1 MSDAEKDD
9 DLDSLLNDII
19 EESDAPAEGGSAES
33 ASASVFEPDF
43 GEIDCEA
50 PKLDITLESPF
61 HLAVIGD
68 FSVRANRM
76 ALYTADELAVLK
88 GHNVDVDTAED
99 LPARFK
105 INIELD
111 LAGDDKVIRFEPRCI
126 EDFHPDEIV
135 EEFEIFDEL
144 KALRSSLKN
153 PGTFSGAA
161 ATIDEWLE
169 NKGEKPVSQRNSR
182 GSVIA
187 VDKKL
192 SDFSALID
200 RPVEEHEEADDLS
213 ELIGKMVSPY
223 IKPADNPQLDDYLEI
238 VEEVMTT
245 TLRKILQNADFQA
258 LESVWRVIDM
268 LSRRIET
275 STSLKITLYDI
286 SAEDFAR
293 DLSATN
299 KLEETGLY
307 RLFVENA
314 LQDEGVGTPS
324 AIVGLYTFDMT
335 PPHAELL
342 GRMSKICAHAHAPFL
357 TSLDRNNANRKF
369 DELPKITEKTWQSL
383 KAMPESNYIGLSL
396 PRFMLRMP
404 YGAKTDPIDAFDFE
418 EFDEKIGLKAMLW
431 GNPAALVG
439 LVLAKDYETNGGG
452 MRPGSILTINDMP
465 FHYVHDQYGDQ
476 VALPCTD
483 RMISHRSAEPLMRQR
498 FMPIVS
504 MKGQPEVRIA
514 SLSGLAGD
522 IVSGR
527 WCDQIAVSKAAE
539 TPSASAGA
547 RVSIAGGDGYNPAI
561 QATKGAVVVETI
573 VDPKKTPETVFRIE
587 TETPEPQVTEPAAAE
602 DEDED
607 VEEAAPAPALKP
619 AAAAAPPEPAHDTS
633 ELDNLLADLSADDE
647 EEADEEGMDPELEA
661 LLADL

>member
-1 MSDAEKDD
+1 MSDSDKDD
-9 DLDSLLNDII
+9 DADLEALLDDII
-19 EESDAPAEGGSAES
+19 EESTAVLEGETAES

-43 GEIDCEA
+43 GEVTCEA
-50 PKLDITLESPF
+50 PKLNIMLESPF

-68 FSVRANRM
+68 FSGRANRM

-105 INIELD
+105 INIDLD

-126 EDFHPDEIV
+126 EDFHPDEII

-153 PGTFSGAA
+153 PGTFSNAA

-169 NKGEKPVSQRNSR
+169 NKGEKPVRQRNSR
-182 GSVIA
+182 GSVVA

-213 ELIGKMVSPY
+213 ELIGNIVSPY
-223 IKPADNPQLDDYLEI
+223 ITQADDPQLDDYLEI
-238 VEEVMTT
+238 VEQVMTT
-245 TLRKILQNADFQA
+245 TLRKILQNADFQS

-286 SAEDFAR
+286 SAEDFAH

-314 LQDEGVGTPS
+314 LQDGGVGTPS

-342 GRMSKICAHAHAPFL
+342 GRMSKICAHAHSPFL
-357 TSLDRNNANRKF
+357 TSLDRNNATRNFK
-369 DELPKITEKTWQSL
+369 EVPKITEKTWNSL
-383 KAMPESNYIGLSL
+383 RAMPESNYIGVSL

-404 YGAKTDPIDAFDFE
+404 YGAKTDPIDAFEFE
-418 EFDEKIGLKAMLW
+418 EFDEKVGLKAMLW

-452 MRPGSILTINDMP
+452 MKPGSILTINEMP

-483 RMISHRSAEPLMRQR
+483 RMISHRTVEPLMKQSW
-498 FMPIVS
+498 MPLVS
-504 MKGQPEVRIA
+504 MKGTPEVRIA
-514 SLSGLAGD
+514 SLHGLAGD
-522 IVSGR
+522 VVSGR

-539 TPSASAGA
+539 SPSATPASRVTVSGA
-547 RVSIAGGDGYNPAI
+547 AASPAI
-561 QATKGAVVVETI
+561 QQPAGAVVVETI
-573 VDPKKTPETVFRIE
+573 LDPKKTPETIFRIE
-587 TETPEPQVTEPAAAE
+587 PVTPEPEENESDAVEDADEAE
-602 DEDED
+602 E
-607 VEEAAPAPALKP
+607 APAPKP
-619 AAAAAPPEPAHDTS
+619 RAAEPAEPPAETS
-633 ELDNLLADLSADDE
+633 ELDDLLADLSSDDE
-647 EEADEEGMDPELEA
+647 PEEEDDGMDPELEA

>member
-1 MSDAEKDD
+1 MSDSDKDD
-9 DLDSLLNDII
+9 DLDALLNDII
-19 EESDAPAEGGSAES
+19 EESDAPTEGETAEG

-43 GEIDCEA
+43 GEVTCEA
-50 PKLDITLESPF
+50 PKLNITLDSPF

-68 FSVRANRM
+68 FSGRANRM
-76 ALYTADELAVLK
+76 ALYNADELAVLK

-111 LAGDDKVIRFEPRCI
+111 LAGDEKVIRFEPNCI
-126 EDFHPDEIV
+126 EDFHPDEIID
-135 EEFEIFDEL
+135 EFEIFDEL

-153 PGTFSGAA
+153 PGTFSNAA

-182 GSVIA
+182 GSVIP

-200 RPVEEHEEADDLS
+200 RPVEEHEEADDFTD
-213 ELIGKMVSPY
+213 LIGKIVSPH
-223 IKPADNPQLDDYLEI
+223 ITPADNPQLDDYLEI
-238 VEEVMTT
+238 VETVMTT
-245 TLRKILQNADFQA
+245 TLRKILQNADFQS

-275 STSLKITLYDI
+275 STALKITLYDI

-357 TSLDRNNANRKF
+357 TSLDRNNATRKF
-369 DELPKITEKTWQSL
+369 AELPKITEKTWQSL
-383 KAMPESNYIGLSL
+383 RAMPESNYIGLSL

-404 YGAKTDPIDAFDFE
+404 YGAKTDPIDAFNFE
-418 EFDEKIGLKAMLW
+418 EFDEQVGLKAMLW
-431 GNPAALVG
+431 GNPAALIG

-452 MRPGSILTINDMP
+452 MKPGSILTLNEMP

-483 RMISHRSAEPLMRQR
+483 RMISHRSVEPLMRQSW
-498 FMPIVS
+498 MPIVS

-514 SLSGLAGD
+514 SLDGLAGD
-522 IVSGR
+522 TISGR
-527 WCDQIAVSKAAE
+527 WCDQIAVTKAAE
-539 TPSASAGA
+539 TPSPSAGA
-547 RVSIAGGDGYNPAI
+547 RVSISGGDGLTPGI

-573 VDPKKTPETVFRIE
+573 IDPKKTPETIFRIE
-587 TETPEPQVTEPAAAE
+587 ADPPEPQVSEPEAAE
-602 DEDED
+602 EEEDE
-607 VEEAAPAPALKP
+607 VEEAPVPAP
-619 AAAAAPPEPAHDTS
+619 AAAAAPPAPVHDTT